1 MKKEELLGLL
11 EDTPVIAAVK
21 SMEGLEKCLA
31 CGSKV
36 VFILFGDIINIADI
50 VARIKDAGKAAFVH
64 LDLVGGLSAKEIAV
78 DFLIKNTRADG
89 VISTKQPLVRY
100 AKSRGLL
107 TVQRFFVLDSMALS
121 NVQKHMNLECVDL
134 VEILPGVMPKII
146 KELAAEAKTPIV
158 AGGLIRDKE
167 DIVMALGAGAIAI
180 SSTDSAVWFM

>member
-1 MKKEELLGLL
+1 MKPSELLELL

-21 SMEGLEKCLA
+21 SMEGLENCLA
-31 CGSKV
+31 CSSKV
-36 VFILFGDIINIADI
+36 VFILFGDILNISDI
-50 VARIKDAGKAAFVH
+50 VESVKNAGKVAFVH
-64 LDLVGGLSAKEIAV
+64 LDLIGGLSAKEIAV

-89 VISTKQPLVRY
+89 VISTKQALVRY

-107 TVQRFFVLDSMALS
+107 TVQRFFILDSMALA
-121 NVQKHMNLECVDL
+121 NVQKHTSLECVDL

-146 KELAAEAKTPIV
+146 KELVDTAQKPIV

-167 DIVMALGAGAIAI
+167 DIVMALSAGAIAI